1 LETYPLFCG
10 VSNNFNRIQT
20 FLEGDCAITHTRT
33 IVLYHIRQGS
43 QAICKTI
50 NQKLAG
56 TGLCVIHL
64 QVTEESRENMT
75 IPIVSIVGKSNSGKT
90 TLLEKIIA
98 DLVGRGYRVAT
109 IKHNRHGFNIDHEG
123 KDSYRH
129 KQAGAHTTVV
139 SSPHQIAIIQDV
151 DRDQTFAEIRDNY
164 IREAD
169 IILTEGFKVNDYP
182 KIEVFRSELKRELIS
197 KKEDGL
203 IAVASDVKLALDV
216 PCLDINDT
224 KAIADFIENNFL
236 K

>member
-1 LETYPLFCG
+1 
-10 VSNNFNRIQT
+10 
-20 FLEGDCAITHTRT
+20 
-33 IVLYHIRQGS
+33 
-43 QAICKTI
+43 
-50 NQKLAG
+50 
-56 TGLCVIHL
+56 
-64 QVTEESRENMT
+64 M

-98 DLVGRGYRVAT
+98 DLARRGYRIAT

-129 KQAGAHTTVV
+129 KKAGAHTTVV
-139 SSPHQIAIIQDV
+139 SSPHQLALVQDV
-151 DRDQTFAEIRDNY
+151 DHDLSFEEIRDKF
-164 IREAD
+164 ISGAD

-203 IAVASDVKLALDV
+203 IAVASDVKLGVDV
-216 PCLDINDT
+216 PCLDINDA
-224 KAIADFIENNFL
+224 KAIADFIEDNFL